1 MTIEFSPLSNEKQE
15 TNQVIENFSNFLRV
29 KVSDEFSDDF
39 CPTFYYD
46 INDKAKTL
54 STCNII
60 KGIAYYTLTSEISN
74 GQYELYYKIPC
85 TSDLVTAGI
94 NFTLNIE
101 SINVLSISF
110 SNENECTTSEVTEII
125 ITTEKETVDSI
136 YNAIVVNKQ
145 TEDKYQFNSCIV
157 SGSTITCSSPSSI
170 IIGGEYSLYQVN
182 GDVRY
187 NIQSI
192 ITKLIVDR
200 LGFQFVT
207 QQLYHSTEVTF
218 FQVRLASATIAV
230 PEIYFDSQGSNKVD
244 CNRETN
250 DETVLK

>member
-1 MTIEFSPLSNEKQE
+1 MVNM
-15 TNQVIENFSNFLRV
+15 N
-29 KVSDEFSDDF
+29 
-39 CPTFYYD
+39 Y
-46 INDKAKTL
+46 
-54 STCNII
+54 II
-60 KGIAYYTLTSEISN
+60 KFLG
-74 GQYELYYKIPC
+74 
-85 TSDLVTAGI
+85 TSDLVTSGI
-94 NFTLNIE
+94 NFTINIE

-125 ITTEKETVDSI
+125 ITTEKETVGSI
-136 YNAIVVNKQ
+136 YNAIVVNKK

-192 ITKLIVDR
+192 ITKLTVDR

-218 FQVRLASATIAV
+218 F
-230 PEIYFDSQGSNKVD
+230 
-244 CNRETN
+244 
-250 DETVLK
+250 